1 MVLPSLLQV
10 FIRLLLLHFRV
21 LASRLALDGQG
32 RLVLRD
38 NGKIVLPFEHF
49 ANAVMLKHMSGPH
62 GLHLSLDATMRAVI
76 DSYTIGR
83 DNFGMEKEFIMEVVN
98 SCPNPACRY
107 YKSHLNPFDAATG
120 AGVPHPAISGGSG
133 PVSSGSTSSAS
144 NLSLEMA
151 DLAKSSQLMKQ
162 QQQQQQQL
170 SHQQQLKGQ
179 QQQQQQ
185 HHLTNVLMQQNR
197 ALVAQQS
204 LEKFKNLSAIEK
216 QRMLAAMCPPTPAQA
231 SSNNSNPLSS
241 ESQLNTKSSQN

>member
-1 MVLPSLLQV
+1 
-10 FIRLLLLHFRV
+10 
-21 LASRLALDGQG
+21 
-32 RLVLRD
+32 
-38 NGKIVLPFEHF
+38 
-49 ANAVMLKHMSGPH
+49 MLKHMSGPH

-120 AGVPHPAISGGSG
+120 AGVPHPAIA
-133 PVSSGSTSSAS
+133 PVSSGSAASAS

-151 DLAKSSQLMKQ
+151 DLTKSSQLLKQQQQQLSHAQ

-170 SHQQQLKGQ
+170 KG
-179 QQQQQQ
+179 QQQQQ

-216 QRMLAAMCPPTPAQA
+216 QRMLAAMCPPTTPVQA
-231 SSNNSNPLSS
+231 SSNNNSNPLSS
-241 ESQLNTKSSQN
+241 EFAKF

>member
-1 MVLPSLLQV
+1 
-10 FIRLLLLHFRV
+10 
-21 LASRLALDGQG
+21 
-32 RLVLRD
+32 
-38 NGKIVLPFEHF
+38 
-49 ANAVMLKHMSGPH
+49 MLKHMSGPH

-120 AGVPHPAISGGSG
+120 AGVPHPAIA
-133 PVSSGSTSSAS
+133 PVSSGSAASAS

-151 DLAKSSQLMKQ
+151 DLAKSSQLLK
-162 QQQQQQQL
+162 QQQQQL
-170 SHQQQLKGQ
+170 SHAQQQQQQLKG
-179 QQQQQQ
+179 QQQQQ

-216 QRMLAAMCPPTPAQA
+216 QRMLAAMCPPTTPVQA
-231 SSNNSNPLSS
+231 SSSNNSNPLSS
-241 ESQLNTKSSQN
+241 EFAKF

>member
-1 MVLPSLLQV
+1 
-10 FIRLLLLHFRV
+10 
-21 LASRLALDGQG
+21 
-32 RLVLRD
+32 
-38 NGKIVLPFEHF
+38 
-49 ANAVMLKHMSGPH
+49 MLKHMSGPH

-120 AGVPHPAISGGSG
+120 AGVPHPAIA
-133 PVSSGSTSSAS
+133 PVSSGSAASAS

-151 DLAKSSQLMKQ
+151 DLAKSSQLLKQQQQQLSHAQ

-170 SHQQQLKGQ
+170 KG
-179 QQQQQQ
+179 QQQQQ

-216 QRMLAAMCPPTPAQA
+216 QRMLAAMCPPTTPVQA
-231 SSNNSNPLSS
+231 SSNNNSNPLSS
-241 ESQLNTKSSQN
+241 EFAKF

>member
-1 MVLPSLLQV
+1 
-10 FIRLLLLHFRV
+10 
-21 LASRLALDGQG
+21 
-32 RLVLRD
+32 
-38 NGKIVLPFEHF
+38 
-49 ANAVMLKHMSGPH
+49 MLKHMSGPH

-120 AGVPHPAISGGSG
+120 AGVPHPAIA
-133 PVSSGSTSSAS
+133 PVSSGSVASAS

-151 DLAKSSQLMKQ
+151 DLAKSSQLLKQQQQQLSHAQ

-170 SHQQQLKGQ
+170 KG
-179 QQQQQQ
+179 QQQQQ

-216 QRMLAAMCPPTPAQA
+216 QRMLAAMCPPTTPVQA
-231 SSNNSNPLSS
+231 SSNNNSNPLSS
-241 ESQLNTKSSQN
+241 EFAKF

>member
-1 MVLPSLLQV
+1 
-10 FIRLLLLHFRV
+10 
-21 LASRLALDGQG
+21 
-32 RLVLRD
+32 
-38 NGKIVLPFEHF
+38 
-49 ANAVMLKHMSGPH
+49 MLKHMSGPH

-120 AGVPHPAISGGSG
+120 AGVPHPAIA
-133 PVSSGSTSSAS
+133 PVSSGSAASAS

-151 DLAKSSQLMKQ
+151 DLTKSSQLLKQQQQQLSHAQ

-170 SHQQQLKGQ
+170 KG
-179 QQQQQQ
+179 QQQQQ

-216 QRMLAAMCPPTPAQA
+216 QRMLAAMCPPTTPLQA
-231 SSNNSNPLSS
+231 SSNNNSNPLSS
-241 ESQLNTKSSQN
+241 EFAKF